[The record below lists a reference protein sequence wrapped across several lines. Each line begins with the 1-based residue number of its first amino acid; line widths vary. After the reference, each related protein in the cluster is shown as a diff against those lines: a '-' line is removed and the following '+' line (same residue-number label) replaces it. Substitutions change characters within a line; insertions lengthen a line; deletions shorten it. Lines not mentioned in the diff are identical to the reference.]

1 MQYYLSVSH
10 TDMAARRSRWRD
22 PERRAQQPT
31 VKQLGVDQADTDFP
45 GGLVALV
52 GEDGEIAKSIPLWGV
67 EGLLPLDG
75 RLLAACPWG
84 ISSLDLELTGSTP
97 YLTAPWCNYLHSM
110 RRTEGGGFVVAS
122 TGVDMLAEVTDPD
135 AEPSWQ
141 WWATENGY
149 PDSAIGTPRELDR
162 GADHR
167 GLNYDTKL
175 HTTHVN
181 SVLPL
186 DEDRVLATFFHQGA
200 LMCIDRSTGK
210 AVPLLEDLRRPH
222 AVRRLD
228 DRHLTLADTGRGQA
242 LVVRLGPELQAE
254 VVSRVD
260 AETTWLQDAWFDG
273 ERWLLVDGANSRV
286 VHADAAGR
294 TLRVDQFDPD
304 WRLYEAVPVAG

>member
-10 TDMAARRSRWRD
+10 TDMSARRSRWRD
-22 PERRAQQPT
+22 PARRAERPV
-31 VKQLGVDQADTDFP
+31 VKQLGTAQAATDFP

-52 GEDGEIAKSIPLWGV
+52 GDDGQVRRSVPLWGV

-75 RLLAACPWG
+75 QLLAACPWG
-84 ISSLDLELTGSTP
+84 ISSLDLDLTGAAP
-97 YLTAPWCNYLHSM
+97 YLSASWCNYLHSM
-110 RRTEGGGFVVAS
+110 RPTEGGGLLVAS
-122 TGVDMLAEVTDPD
+122 TGVDLVAEVTGR
-135 AEPSWQ
+135 AEEPSWQ

-149 PDSAIGTPRELDR
+149 PKDATGEVRDLDR
-162 GADHR
+162 TADHR

-181 SVLPL
+181 SALPL
-186 DEDRVLATFFHQGA
+186 DADRVLATFFHQGA
-200 LMCIDRSTGK
+200 LMCIDRGTGK

-228 DRHLTLADTGRGQA
+228 DQHLTLVDTGRGQA

-260 AETTWLQDAWFDG
+260 AGTTWLQDAWFDG

-294 TLRVDQFDPD
+294 TLRVDRFDLD
-304 WRLYEAVPVAG
+304 WRLYEAVPVVR